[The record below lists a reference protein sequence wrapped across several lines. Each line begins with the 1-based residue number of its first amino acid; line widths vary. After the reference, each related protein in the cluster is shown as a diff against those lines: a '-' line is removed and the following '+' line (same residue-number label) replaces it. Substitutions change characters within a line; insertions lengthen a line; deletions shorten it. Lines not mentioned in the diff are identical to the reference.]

1 MDFIMMLTRNDRTVD
16 DADEVV
22 ESIIDWGVT
31 HIGFKDI
38 GVPTAVMQSVVRKIR
53 AAGAVSYLEVV
64 STTPEA
70 VMTSLTAGRDLG
82 VDIVLGGTDLRAAKG
97 ILEDLSGYYP
107 FPGLPVGHP
116 TKLGGSA
123 ALIADHCRAARSLGC
138 GGVDLLAYRAT
149 EAGPLDLVRAAR
161 GALDGGRLIIAGS
174 VKSREQIHALAEAG
188 ADAFTIGSAAFDGSF
203 SPSKGSLRSQ
213 IRDILDACATAP
225 KRDPRQAAGR
235 AKSL

>member
-1 MDFIMMLTRNDRTVD
+1 MNFIMMLTRNDRTVD

-38 GVPTAVMQSVVRKIR
+38 GVPTAVMRSVVRKIR
-53 AAGAVSYLEVV
+53 AAGGVSYLEVV

-70 VMTSLTAGRDLG
+70 VVTSLAAGRDLG
-82 VDIVLGGTDLRAAKG
+82 VDRILGGMNTEAAKG
-97 ILEDLSGYYP
+97 ILNDLDGYYP

-123 ALIADHCRAARSLGC
+123 ALIADHCRAARAAGC

-149 EAGPLDLVRAAR
+149 EADPLDLVRAAR
-161 GALDGGRLIIAGS
+161 RALNGGRLIIAGGI
-174 VKSREQIHALAEAG
+174 KSREQVHALAASG

-213 IRDILDACATAP
+213 IRDILEACETAP
-225 KRDPRQAAGR
+225 TLAA
-235 AKSL
+235 

>member
-1 MDFIMMLTRNDRTVD
+1 MEFIMMLTRNDRTID

-22 ESIIDWGVT
+22 ESVIELGVA
-31 HIGFKDI
+31 HIGFKDV
-38 GVPTAVMQSVVRKIR
+38 GVPTTVLESVVRKIR
-53 AAGAVSYLEVV
+53 AAGATSYLEVV

-70 VMTSLTAGRDLG
+70 VVRSLLAGRDLG
-82 VDIVLGGTDLRAAKG
+82 VDRILGGTNVEAAKE
-97 ILEDLSGYYP
+97 ILGDLQGYFP

-123 ALIADHCRAARSLGC
+123 ALIAEHCRAARGVGC

-149 EAGPLDLVRAAR
+149 DADPLDLVRAAR
-161 GALDGGRLIIAGS
+161 GALDGGRLIVAGS

-213 IRDILDACATAP
+213 IRDILEACGSAP
-225 KRDPRQAAGR
+225 RRSA
-235 AKSL
+235 

>member
-1 MDFIMMLTRNDRTVD
+1 MNFIMMLTRNDRTVD

-22 ESIIDWGVT
+22 ESIIVWGVT

-38 GVPTAVMQSVVRKIR
+38 GVPTAVMRSVVRKIR
-53 AAGAVSYLEVV
+53 AAGGVSYLEVV

-70 VMTSLTAGRDLG
+70 VVTSLAAGRDLG
-82 VDIVLGGTDLRAAKG
+82 VDRILGGMNTEAAKG
-97 ILEDLSGYYP
+97 ILNDLDGYYP

-123 ALIADHCRAARSLGC
+123 ALIADHCRAARAAGC

-149 EAGPLDLVRAAR
+149 EADPLDLVRAAR
-161 GALDGGRLIIAGS
+161 RALNGGRLIIAGGI
-174 VKSREQIHALAEAG
+174 KSREQVHALAASG

-213 IRDILDACATAP
+213 IRDILEACETAP
-225 KRDPRQAAGR
+225 TLAA
-235 AKSL
+235 